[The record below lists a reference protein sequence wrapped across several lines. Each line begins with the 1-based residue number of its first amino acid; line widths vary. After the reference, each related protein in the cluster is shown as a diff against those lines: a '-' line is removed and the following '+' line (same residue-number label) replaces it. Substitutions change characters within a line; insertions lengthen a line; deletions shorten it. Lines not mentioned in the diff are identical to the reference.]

1 MIASPTPNQFERA
14 VTGDWRVASALRYFL
29 RSRGA
34 GRACIRPLNLVVRPL
49 LDAYENDRSR
59 FC

>member
-49 LDAYENDRSR
+49 LDA
-59 FC
+59 